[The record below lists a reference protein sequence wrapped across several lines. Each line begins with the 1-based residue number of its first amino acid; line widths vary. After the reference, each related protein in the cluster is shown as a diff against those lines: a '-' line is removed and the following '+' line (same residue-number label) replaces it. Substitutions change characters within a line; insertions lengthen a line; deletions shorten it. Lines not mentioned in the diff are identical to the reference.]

1 MCSNKAL
8 FVRVVSVLATSFAG
22 PSTIHHIKG
31 TVSSMAEPVQGAPGA
46 SRPEMMGKWRAFRR
60 STYGS
65 LLLNVLAAVVVIVLV
80 QTLFVKVYSVPSGS
94 MQGTLYSGD
103 RMLVNR
109 TAYAGG
115 VPPRG
120 DVVVFSADEAWLDGA
135 PTTGS
140 PAKEMLRYF
149 GDVSS
154 IGPSHEKFLV
164 KRVIGIPGDTVDC
177 CSAAGTLSVNG
188 VAQKEPYI
196 QGDLLFDG
204 VASNCASTPKS
215 RRCFGPV
222 TVPEGMLLVL
232 GDNRGNSKDSV
243 FACRGVPAND
253 DCVKFV
259 PVENVIGHAFMK
271 ILPWNR
277 IGKIS

>member
-1 MCSNKAL
+1 
-8 FVRVVSVLATSFAG
+8 
-22 PSTIHHIKG
+22 
-31 TVSSMAEPVQGAPGA
+31 MAEQVQGAPRA
-46 SRPEMMGKWRAFRR
+46 SQAGLKGKWRAFRR
-60 STYGS
+60 STFGS
-65 LLLNVLAAVVVIVLV
+65 LLLNLLAAMVVIVLV
-80 QTLFVKVYSVPSGS
+80 QTFFVKVYAVPSGS

-135 PTTGS
+135 QTKGS
-140 PAKEMLRYF
+140 PAKELLRYF

-164 KRVIGIPGDTVDC
+164 KRVIGIPGDTVEC
-177 CSAAGTLSVNG
+177 CGAAGALTVNG
-188 VAQKEPYI
+188 AVQDEPYV
-196 QGDLLFDG
+196 QGDSGFDAA
-204 VASNCASTPKS
+204 VSNCESTPKS
-215 RRCFGPV
+215 QRCFGPV
-222 TVPEGMLLVL
+222 TVPEGQLLVL

-243 FACRGVPAND
+243 FACRGMPAGS

-259 PVENVIGHAFMK
+259 PVENIIGHAFVK

-277 IGKIS
+277 IGTIR